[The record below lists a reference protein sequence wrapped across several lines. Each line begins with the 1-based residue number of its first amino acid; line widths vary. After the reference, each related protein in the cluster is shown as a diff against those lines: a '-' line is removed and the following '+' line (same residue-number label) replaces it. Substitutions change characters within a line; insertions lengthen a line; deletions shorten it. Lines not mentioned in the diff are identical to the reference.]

1 MGNIIHLPPTGNP
14 YLANPDIEQLCRSL
28 DLARAEHAA
37 LLEFR
42 LRRRDFA
49 RTRSLD
55 DEARMVAAR
64 DKWSRAYQAAQEG
77 ASS

>member
-1 MGNIIHLPPTGNP
+1 MSNIIHLPPTGNP

-42 LRRRDFA
+42 LRRRDFE
-49 RTRSLD
+49 RTRNLD
-55 DEARMVAAR
+55 DEVLMVKAC
-64 DKWSRAYQAAQEG
+64 DSWSRAYAALHG
-77 ASS
+77 RAA